1 MNSAAHDQK
10 LCTPSSRRG
19 GRTPSTEMALQVRNP
34 RTGEADYEIAITQ
47 PVQLAEIAQAAR
59 AKQVEWLAMGM
70 AGRCAALLKF
80 ADALEAH
87 QAAIAQAL
95 EIDTG
100 RRKLALQE
108 VLSVAGMLRGWAHKA
123 PTMAAQ
129 FEWQAGRMKPECR
142 HLNEHV
148 PYSLIGIPTTPIL
161 RTALPLNRSSLPLNR
176 SSLQVLFLLGI
187 SL

>member
-1 MNSAAHDQK
+1 
-10 LCTPSSRRG
+10 
-19 GRTPSTEMALQVRNP
+19 MAFQVRNP

-47 PVQLAEIAQAAR
+47 PAQLAEIAQAAR

-70 AGRCAALLKF
+70 PGRCAALLKF

-87 QAAIAQAL
+87 QVTIAQAL

-108 VLSVAGMLRGWAHKA
+108 VLSVVGMLRGWAHKA
-123 PTMAAQ
+123 PVMAAQ
-129 FEWQAGRMKPECR
+129 FEWQAGRMKPECK

-148 PYSLIGIPTTPIL
+148 PYSLIGIHSQPP
-161 RTALPLNRSSLPLNR
+161 RRAASEPLIA
-176 SSLQVLFLLGI
+176 QVLFRRGI
-187 SL
+187 SQ